1 MSIRRVGKRGQYMN
15 RQEIGHIIA
24 TRLEA
29 AHDDLAFQFR
39 KEGCVPSCVID
50 DLLPS
55 HLAQEIHA
63 AFPPHGRMTFKNTL
77 REKKYISAQMN
88 EHPSIL
94 EETVFAFQQHNVVCA
109 VASITGLMALE
120 PDINLYAGGISA
132 MPQGNYLK
140 PHLDN
145 SHDGQQEKY
154 RALNL
159 LYYTSPD
166 WQEEFGGNLELW
178 DNGPRGIPRTIVSRF
193 NRLAIMATNRTSW
206 HSVSTVLAD
215 KTRCCVSNY
224 YFTPI
229 TPDHD
234 DYFHATSFRGRPGEV
249 IGDLVMQADN
259 ALRTTIL
266 KATGTRL
273 YKNPHVYKR

>member
-39 KEGCVPSCVID
+39 KEGCVPSCGID

-145 SHDGQQEKY
+145 SHDGKQEKY

-193 NRLAIMATNRTSW
+193 NRLAIMATNRTS
-206 HSVSTVLAD
+206 
-215 KTRCCVSNY
+215 
-224 YFTPI
+224 
-229 TPDHD
+229 
-234 DYFHATSFRGRPGEV
+234 
-249 IGDLVMQADN
+249 
-259 ALRTTIL
+259 
-266 KATGTRL
+266 
-273 YKNPHVYKR
+273 

>member
-1 MSIRRVGKRGQYMN
+1 MN

-145 SHDGQQEKY
+145 SHDGKQEKY